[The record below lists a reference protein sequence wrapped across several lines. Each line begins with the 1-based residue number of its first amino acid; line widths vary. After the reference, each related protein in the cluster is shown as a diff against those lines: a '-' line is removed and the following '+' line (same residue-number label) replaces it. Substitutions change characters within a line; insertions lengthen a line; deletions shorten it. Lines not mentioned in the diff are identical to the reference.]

1 MEKIHSLTHTNM
13 TFTCYIYLYLC
24 KHMYVWL
31 VMDIKHN
38 LLAYESSLSDG
49 ESQQAQNLGTWAE
62 TYISIFRLNNSFL
75 WEVSIFVLT
84 AFNWVSKTSLNIKV
98 NLFCFGFYMIS
109 AMLGCG
115 QSSVTLCWKYK
126 VTEVFLITSHMLIN
140 KLIINLSNWLF
151 LGSSET

>member
-1 MEKIHSLTHTNM
+1 
-13 TFTCYIYLYLC
+13 
-24 KHMYVWL
+24 MYVWL

-49 ESQQAQNLGTWAE
+49 ESQQVQNLGTWAE

-98 NLFCFGFYMIS
+98 NLFLLWLLHDQRNAWLWSVIS
-109 AMLGCG
+109 NSML
-115 QSSVTLCWKYK
+115 K
-126 VTEVFLITSHMLIN
+126 V
-140 KLIINLSNWLF
+140 
-151 LGSSET
+151 